1 MLPLA
6 TISGSCHHW
15 EFSVIIFK
23 SIEDP
28 QDKRKLN
35 LELSDKKKTIEFPIC
50 LYV

>member
-35 LELSDKKKTIEFPIC
+35 LEISDKKKKQ
-50 LYV
+50 